1 MLRFA
6 PMAKRLLAAA
16 LFMLCAGVVFW
27 FALVHTVHR
36 GTLAVPALG
45 EQTMEEARQRL
56 HDLGLELA
64 IDEPGVFSTTVTPGA
79 IAYQDPPPGF
89 HVKSGSV
96 VTVRVSLGGKTIEV
110 PEVRQTS
117 LNAAERGIEQAGLT
131 PGSRARVEGEGAA
144 DRVIATGPPVG
155 QLVAPVTR
163 VDLLVNTAPHRQL
176 WVMPSLVSQPLTRVE
191 RFCRLNRLRLGRAR
205 AVNYPGIPSGL
216 VLRQYPPAGSPV
228 APSEII
234 TVWVSQ

>member
-6 PMAKRLLAAA
+6 PMAKRLLAT
-16 LFMLCAGVVFW
+16 LIFLLCGGIVFW

-36 GTLAVPALG
+36 GTLAVPDLG
-45 EQTMEEARQRL
+45 EKTLEEARQRA
-56 HDLGLELA
+56 HDLGLELM
-64 IDEPGVFSTTVTPGA
+64 IDEPGVFSMAVEPGA
-79 IAYQDPPPGF
+79 IAHQAPPPGF

-110 PEVRQTS
+110 PDVRENS
-117 LNAAERGIEQAGLT
+117 LNSAQREVERAGLV
-131 PGSRARVEGEGAA
+131 PGLRARVKGEGAA

-155 QLVAPVTR
+155 DQVAPVSP
-163 VDLLVNTAPHRQL
+163 VDLLVNTAPQRQQ
-176 WVMPSLVSQPLTRVE
+176 WVMPSLVSQPLKRVE

-205 AVNYPGIPSGL
+205 EVNYPGIPSGL

-234 TVWVSQ
+234 TVWVSR